1 LMADLEMPTRVI
13 IQQLANAIRLV
24 VQLAR
29 LRDGTR
35 KVLSIAEVLGVK
47 DEQIQLQDIFVFE
60 RLGVTD
66 SGKVQGRFRATGVIP
81 RLMERLKVSGIE
93 LPMSVFQEELP
104 VNL

>member
-1 LMADLEMPTRVI
+1 
-13 IQQLANAIRLV
+13 
-24 VQLAR
+24 
-29 LRDGTR
+29 
-35 KVLSIAEVLGVK
+35 VLSIAEVLGVK

-93 LPMSVFQEELP
+93 LPMSIFQEELP